1 MATLDVVDRWEG
13 GISWTLAEEVDEMH
27 RTSHA
32 IETEAGIWVIDPVD
46 APGLDDELAALGDVA
61 GVTLLLDR
69 HKRDAAAVAE
79 RHDVPVSLPE
89 RLSGVADD
97 LDAETEVYS
106 RALPDTAFRTITV
119 IDNRF
124 WHEVA
129 LYDRDRGTLIVPEAV
144 GTVGFFTTDVE
155 RLGVHPALRLFPP
168 RKALGD
174 LSPDRVLVGHG
185 AGVFDD
191 AANALRV
198 ALARSRK
205 SAPKYYA
212 GLLRT
217 ALT

>member
-1 MATLDVVDRWEG
+1 MATLEVVDRWDG
-13 GISWTLAEEVDEMH
+13 GISWTLAEEVGEMH

-32 IETEAGIWVIDPVD
+32 VETDDGLWVIDPVD
-46 APGLDDELAALGDVA
+46 APGLDDELADLGEVA

-69 HKRDAAAVAE
+69 HKRDAAAVAQ

-89 RLSGVADD
+89 PLSDVADD
-97 LDAETEVYS
+97 LDAETERYS
-106 RALPDTAFRTITV
+106 RTLPDTEFRAITV
-119 IDNRF
+119 VDNRL

-144 GTVGFFTTDVE
+144 GTAEFFTTGVE

-168 RKALGD
+168 QTALGG
-174 LSPDRVLVGHG
+174 LSPDSVLVGHG
-185 AGVFDD
+185 PGVFDD

-212 GLLRT
+212 GLLLSPLR
-217 ALT
+217 

>member
-1 MATLDVVDRWEG
+1 MSTLEVVDRWTG
-13 GISWTLAEEVDEMH
+13 GISWTLAEEVDGMY

-32 IETEAGIWVIDPVD
+32 LETDAGIWLVDPVD
-46 APGLDDELAALGDVA
+46 APGLDDELAALGDIA

-69 HKRDAAAVAE
+69 HKRDAAAVAR

-89 RLSGVADD
+89 AMHHVAGD

-106 RALPDTAFRTITV
+106 RVLPETEFRTVSV
-119 IDNRF
+119 IDNRL
-124 WHEVA
+124 WTEVA
-129 LYDRDRGTLIVPEAV
+129 LRDPGRGTLVVPEAV
-144 GTVGFFTTDVE
+144 GTVEFFTTDLE

-168 RKALGD
+168 RETLGG
-174 LSPDRVLVGHG
+174 LSPDRILVGHG
-185 AGVFDD
+185 PGVLDD

-212 GLLRT
+212 GLATSAIR
-217 ALT
+217 

>member
-1 MATLDVVDRWEG
+1 MSTLDVVDRWPG
-13 GISWTLAEEVDEMH
+13 GISWTLAEEVDGMH

-46 APGLDDELAALGDVA
+46 APGLDDELAALGDVV

-89 RLSGVADD
+89 RLAGVADD
-97 LDAETEVYS
+97 LDAETELYS
-106 RALPDTAFRTITV
+106 HALPDTEFETITV
-119 IDNRF
+119 VDNRF

-129 LYDRDRGTLIVPEAV
+129 LYDRERGTLIVPEAV
-144 GTVGFFTTDVE
+144 GTVDFFTTGAE

-168 RKALGD
+168 RGSLGG
-174 LSPDRVLVGHG
+174 LAPDRVLVGHG
-185 AGVFDD
+185 TGVFDD

-198 ALARSRK
+198 ALSRSRK

-212 GLLRT
+212 GLL
-217 ALT
+217 LTPLK